1 MSTETQEESSEI
13 LDENKINK
21 EFEEICDEI
30 SSLKN
35 SLNNIVNKI
44 RLFKKNVDKIL
55 KDNNKELAKD
65 KKTRTKKPDVG
76 EKKEKPEKKQTK
88 EKKEKPLKKEKQP
101 PSGISSPSELSK
113 ELCDFLNKPYGTH
126 LARTEVTTLLNKY
139 IIDNDLQDKET
150 KRIIKPDTK
159 LKSLLELNDNHE
171 LTYFNIQ
178 SFMNK
183 HYIHSLSNEEE
194 KEQKEEKIEG

>member
-1 MSTETQEESSEI
+1 MSTENIQTDHN
-13 LDENKINK
+13 LDESKINK

-35 SLNNIVNKI
+35 SLNNVINKI
-44 RLFKKNVDKIL
+44 RLFKKNVDKVL
-55 KDNNKELAKD
+55 KDNNKEITKG
-65 KKTRTKKPDVG
+65 KKTRTKKDDEDI
-76 EKKEKPEKKQTK
+76 EKKEKKVKEPKK
-88 EKKEKPLKKEKQP
+88 KKEKQP

-113 ELCDFLNKPYGTH
+113 ELCDFLNKPHGTH

-139 IIDNDLQDKET
+139 ITDNDLQDKET
-150 KRIIKPDTK
+150 KRIIKPDSK
-159 LKSLLELNDNHE
+159 LKALLGLNDNQE

-183 HYIHSLSNEEE
+183 HYIHSQSNEEK
-194 KEQKEEKIEG
+194 KET